1 MTTLS
6 QWQRGERRLRAD
18 CNQIGLRLESDCN
31 QIAIRLDSEAI
42 RGTQMHS
49 DALRCTQV
57 QSDAIRCNQRRS
69 AALSAPFQQSSIWI
83 VSACVLALGTILAGA
98 VTLEKKADVAAKN
111 CAQRASSP

>member
-1 MTTLS
+1 
-6 QWQRGERRLRAD
+6 
-18 CNQIGLRLESDCN
+18 
-31 QIAIRLDSEAI
+31 
-42 RGTQMHS
+42 MHS
-49 DALRCTQV
+49 DALRCTQIH
-57 QSDAIRCNQRRS
+57 SDALRCTQKRSAALRCTQRRS